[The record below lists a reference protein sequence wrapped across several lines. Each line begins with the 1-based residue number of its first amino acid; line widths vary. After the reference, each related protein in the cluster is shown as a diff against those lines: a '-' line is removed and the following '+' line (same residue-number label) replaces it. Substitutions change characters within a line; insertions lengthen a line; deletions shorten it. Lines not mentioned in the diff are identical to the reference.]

1 MINIAPG
8 GSGDGEEK
16 VTTVIADD
24 LEIQG
29 TMKFKNSLMIKGIL
43 EGEIISEGLLIVG
56 PTAKVAAKITTK
68 DLISH
73 GEIQGD
79 VTASDRVMLKSTS
92 SHNGNITTPYIVIES
107 GSIFNGSCIMKREEP
122 VQIADVVFTEAMVEK
137 ETVSEEEITEE
148 TEMQITEE
156 QITEEQITEE
166 QITEEQIT
174 EEQITEEQITET
186 VWSTTEEQI
195 TEEQITEE
203 QITEEQITEEQI
215 TETVWSTE
223 DEYSVPKPPKAEL
236 F

>member
-1 MINIAPG
+1 MTNNAPG
-8 GSGDGEEK
+8 STGDSEEK

-29 TMKFKNSLMIKGIL
+29 IMKFKSSLMIKGVL

-68 DLISH
+68 NLISH

-79 VTASDRVMLKSTS
+79 VTASDRVILKSTS
-92 SHNGNITTPYIVIES
+92 AHNGNITTPNIVIES

-122 VQIADVVFTEAMVEK
+122 VQTPDAVFFTETMVKK

-148 TEMQITEE
+148 TEMKKTEE
-156 QITEEQITEE
+156 QK
-166 QITEEQIT
+166 
-174 EEQITEEQITET
+174 TET
-186 VWSTTEEQI
+186 VWSN
-195 TEEQITEE
+195 
-203 QITEEQITEEQI
+203 
-215 TETVWSTE
+215 E
-223 DEYSVPKPPKAEL
+223 DEYSAPKSPKAEL